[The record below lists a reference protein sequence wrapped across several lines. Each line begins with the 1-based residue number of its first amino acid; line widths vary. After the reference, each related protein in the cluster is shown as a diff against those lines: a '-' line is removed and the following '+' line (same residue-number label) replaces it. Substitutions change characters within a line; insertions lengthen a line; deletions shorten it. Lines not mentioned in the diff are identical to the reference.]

1 MKYLVDGRQ
10 ITETEAEEIQERNQ
24 QIFDSVM
31 NGSDFSKLLDLTL
44 LLDITFT
51 FGEEVEQAEKARR
64 NKLKA

>member
-24 QIFDSVM
+24 QIFNSVM
-31 NGSDFSKLLDLTL
+31 NGSDFSK

>member
-31 NGSDFSKLLDLTL
+31 NGSDFSKLLD
-44 LLDITFT
+44 ITFT

>member
-31 NGSDFSKLLDLTL
+31 NGNDFSKLLD
-44 LLDITFT
+44 ITFM
-51 FGEEVEQAEKARR
+51 FGEEVEQAEKEAR
-64 NKLKA
+64 KKA

>member
-10 ITETEAEEIQERNQ
+10 ITETEAEEIQARNQ

-31 NGSDFSKLLDLTL
+31 NGSDFSK